1 MTEGATSLSKK
12 FDISPSQ
19 GETAYQK
26 MKLKKLSAGILI
38 AEILISV
45 PVYASQ
51 KKIKNI
57 TATRGSNPIVKI
69 EYQDGS
75 ILISNFLVPQYEDE
89 EIQTQAQQ
97 VQQNSQLQTQIQN
110 QAQPQNQ
117 NLNQNSNSVSDL
129 AKNIDLDLNEISGG
143 SSGRYKQILAANMLV
158 EDARRENPN
167 QIVVTP
173 AGEKYHYAKCEDLR
187 VHCKPVTI
195 AEAKSLGY
203 TACSKCNPPEN

>member
-89 EIQTQAQQ
+89 EIQAQTQQPQAQ
-97 VQQNSQLQTQIQN
+97 TQ
-110 QAQPQNQ
+110 
-117 NLNQNSNSVSDL
+117 NQNSNPVSNV
-129 AKNIDLDLNEISGG
+129 AQNLDLNEISSG
-143 SSGRYKQILAANMLV
+143 SSGRYKQILAAEILV
-158 EDARRENPN
+158 ENARKENPS

-173 AGEKYHYAKCEDLR
+173 AGEKYHYSKCEDLK

-195 AEAKSLGY
+195 AEAKNLGY
-203 TACSKCNPPEN
+203 TACGKCKPPEN